1 MDIFADA
8 DGFRIAGLPLHPLLV
23 HAVVVLTPLAAL
35 TVALVAVWPAA
46 RRRLGWAPPVAA
58 LVVAGLVPVTVLAGQ
73 SLAATVGYTPAILHH
88 EALGLMLIPWTIALL
103 VASVAVALGDRVL
116 PRLRRTRP
124 RTGRILALVIV
135 AAALVTSAGTVVV
148 TVLTGDAGAR
158 IVWGA
163 V

>member
-23 HAVVVLTPLAAL
+23 HAVVVLAPLTAL
-35 TVALVAVWPAA
+35 AVALVAVWPAA
-46 RRRLGWAPPVAA
+46 RRRLGWAPPIAALGVAA
-58 LVVAGLVPVTVLAGQ
+58 LVPVTVLAGQ
-73 SLAATVGYTPAILHH
+73 SLASTVGYTPAILHH

-103 VASVAVALGDRVL
+103 IASVAVAVGDRML
-116 PRLRRTRP
+116 LRLRRTRP
-124 RTGRILALVIV
+124 RMSRILAVAVI
-135 AAALVTSAGTVVV
+135 AAALAAAAGTVVV

-158 IVWGA
+158 AVWGA

>member
-23 HAVVVLTPLAAL
+23 HAVVVLTPLTAL
-35 TVALVAVWPAA
+35 AVALVAVWPAA
-46 RRRLGWAPPVAA
+46 RRRLGWAPPIAALGVAA
-58 LVVAGLVPVTVLAGQ
+58 LVPVTVLAGQ
-73 SLAATVGYTPAILHH
+73 SLASAVGYTPAILHH

-103 VASVAVALGDRVL
+103 IASVAVAVGDRML

-124 RTGRILALVIV
+124 RMSRILAVAII
-135 AAALVTSAGTVVV
+135 AAALVTAAGTVVV

-158 IVWGA
+158 AVWGA